1 MLNSVG
7 ALFMAMSFRLFE
19 DGTYYILYNPA
30 NLGSIGD
37 GHVIQGSGT
46 AASGVFTS
54 SDAML
59 YPASNVPFSGAAAS
73 AAKLAGTYVPPR
85 NLALLNIIW
94 DGGELPI
101 GRRTPWPPQSACTPS
116 SDCPWPYAPPAQPVV
131 RGCAASARSSRDD

>member
-1 MLNSVG
+1 
-7 ALFMAMSFRLFE
+7 MAMSFRLLE

-59 YPASNVPFSGAAAS
+59 YPVSNVPFSSAAAS

-94 DGGELPI
+94 DGG
-101 GRRTPWPPQSACTPS
+101 
-116 SDCPWPYAPPAQPVV
+116 
-131 RGCAASARSSRDD
+131 

>member
-1 MLNSVG
+1 
-7 ALFMAMSFRLFE
+7 MAMSFRLFE

-59 YPASNVPFSGAAAS
+59 YPVSNVPFS
-73 AAKLAGTYVPPR
+73 
-85 NLALLNIIW
+85 ALLRQPPSW
-94 DGGELPI
+94 QVRTC
-101 GRRTPWPPQSACTPS
+101 RRVTWHC
-116 SDCPWPYAPPAQPVV
+116 
-131 RGCAASARSSRDD
+131 

>member
-7 ALFMAMSFRLFE
+7 TLFTAMSFRLFE
-19 DGTYYILYNPA
+19 DGTYYVLSIPA

-59 YPASNVPFSGAAAS
+59 YPVSNVPFSGAAAS
-73 AAKLAGTYVPPR
+73 AANLAGTYVPPR

-101 GRRTPWPPQSACTPS
+101 GRRTPESFT
-116 SDCPWPYAPPAQPVV
+116 V
-131 RGCAASARSSRDD
+131 RGVRLTMALL